1 MESID
6 SWIVDEETMP
16 TLSHMMETGINFTN
30 RYSPFSMGGRRLIQN
45 LLVIPVCML

>member
-1 MESID
+1 MMESID

-30 RYSPFSMGGRRLIQN
+30 RYSPFFNGGADD
-45 LLVIPVCML
+45 